1 MQNVILEKSTAFAL
15 RIVRLYQYLSQQKR
29 EYVLSKQIL
38 RSGTS
43 IGANV
48 NEAQCAQ
55 SRNDFYAKLY
65 IAYKESAET
74 RYWLDLLYAAGYI
87 GQSGYNSIWQDN
99 HEILLLLAKI
109 TQRSKLPTQQR
120 ENR

>member
-1 MQNVILEKSTAFAL
+1 MRFEGNAILEKSIAFAL
-15 RIVRLYQYLSQQKR
+15 RIIRLYQYLSQQKR

-48 NEAQCAQ
+48 TEAQCAQ

-65 IAYKESAET
+65 IAYKETAET
-74 RYWLDLLYAAGYI
+74 LYWLYLLYAGGYI
-87 GQSGYNSIWQDN
+87 EWNGYNSMLTDN
-99 HEILLLLAKI
+99 QEILCLLSSI
-109 TQRSKLPTQQR
+109 TKSTKKR
-120 ENR
+120 N